1 MRKAQFLGFSLLL
14 TSVLFLQNSFAQD
27 YTRWE
32 LPERAKSRF
41 GKGLKTGNIE
51 YSPDGRKLAVGS
63 SIGVWLYDTANGAEI
78 NLFAGHTRPVRC
90 VAVSPDGTILA
101 RGSGDMTIRL
111 LQLARLAA
119 VSRATNT
126 SLLPNYPN
134 PFNPETRMPY
144 QLAKAAEVTF
154 TIYDMN
160 GWKVRTLAVGHQ
172 PAGVYQSRSRTAHWD
187 GRNDAGE
194 PVGSGV
200 YWCTL
205 DAGSYQETRKIVIQK

>member
-32 LPERAKSRF
+32 LPEGAKSRF
-41 GKGLKTGNIE
+41 GKGLITGNIE

-63 SIGVWLYDTANGAEI
+63 SIGVWLYDAANGAEI

-90 VAVSPDGTILA
+90 VAFSPDGTILA
-101 RGSGDMTIRL
+101 SGSGDTTIRL
-111 LQLARLAA
+111 LQLARL
-119 VSRATNT
+119 
-126 SLLPNYPN
+126 
-134 PFNPETRMPY
+134 
-144 QLAKAAEVTF
+144 AAEVTF

-200 YWCTL
+200 NWCTL

>member
-1 MRKAQFLGFSLLL
+1 MVPKS
-14 TSVLFLQNSFAQD
+14 TCSQD
-27 YTRWE
+27 IR
-32 LPERAKSRF
+32 
-41 GKGLKTGNIE
+41 N
-51 YSPDGRKLAVGS
+51 
-63 SIGVWLYDTANGAEI
+63 
-78 NLFAGHTRPVRC
+78 PVRC
-90 VAVSPDGTILA
+90 VAFSPDGTILA
-101 RGSGDMTIRL
+101 SGSGDTTIRL
-111 LQLARLAA
+111 LQLARL
-119 VSRATNT
+119 
-126 SLLPNYPN
+126 
-134 PFNPETRMPY
+134 
-144 QLAKAAEVTF
+144 AAEVTF

>member
-14 TSVLFLQNSFAQD
+14 TSVLFLQNSLAQD
-27 YTRWE
+27 YTRWG
-32 LPERAKSRF
+32 LPEGAKARL
-41 GKGLKTGNIE
+41 GKGGITGNVV
-51 YSPDGRKLAVGS
+51 YSPDGALLAVAS
-63 SIGVWLYDTANGAEI
+63 SIGIWFYNARAGAEV
-78 NLFAGHTRPVRC
+78 NLLTGHTYAVSS
-90 VAVSPDGTILA
+90 VAFSPDGSVLA
-101 RGSGDMTIRL
+101 SGSGDTTSRL

-119 VSRATNT
+119 VSTATNT

-134 PFNPETRMPY
+134 PFNPETWIPY

-160 GWKVRTLAVGHQ
+160 GQRVRTLAVGHQ
-172 PAGVYQSRSRTAHWD
+172 PAGVYQSRSRAAHWD

-194 PVGSGV
+194 LVGSGV